1 MEIHQPW
8 DGCAGVG
15 RTWDSQNNEQVKMF
29 FNVLLYFPSVLSSL
43 FSSPTSINC
52 FLPEFVFCFFP
63 IFFPPAPSLP
73 FHYFFSI
80 VCLPYLLPQNYSLFF
95 SSTFFLI
102 FSPIFSPNFS
112 RCSFR
117 MFIPIS
123 SLFVPLSLLLTY
135 FLLRSTR

>member
-52 FLPEFVFCFFP
+52 FLP
-63 IFFPPAPSLP
+63 
-73 FHYFFSI
+73 
-80 VCLPYLLPQNYSLFF
+80 
-95 SSTFFLI
+95 
-102 FSPIFSPNFS
+102 
-112 RCSFR
+112 
-117 MFIPIS
+117 
-123 SLFVPLSLLLTY
+123 
-135 FLLRSTR
+135 